1 MAICP
6 DNNGIDRGFNAGCLP
21 TPMTGDRYWDAD
33 VLNTLSEQDWRSNL
47 FQWALTRF
55 EWINVPKEIDPR
67 YIELVLITQ
76 GWGCF
81 FQPMEGMLAFCQ
93 ATQQDNLDMYFNP
106 REVILIPGNGSGIDG
121 VAQWRRNCMQR
132 VQVASDGSLS
142 IVEKDAVACF
152 DNMAREP
159 LLYKIELAA
168 KRLGKMDRVI
178 DVNINAQMTPWVGV
192 AKETAKLDLERYMN
206 QVIGCESVVL
216 TDEGFSTDVTA
227 DVLNTQ
233 TPFIAPDIMTM
244 QERKVNR
251 FLTLLGIDNA
261 FSLKKEREIAGEMD
275 ANNEQI
281 YIAREAALRCR
292 QKACEE
298 CNALFGTN
306 MQVRFA
312 TRLNVAGGVDFSDE
326 VV

>member
-1 MAICP
+1 MTVCP
-6 DNNGIDRGFNAGCLP
+6 TNGGIGNFNVDRIQ
-21 TPMTGDRYWDAD
+21 TPKTSDRYWDAD
-33 VLNTLSEQDWRSNL
+33 VLNSLSEQDWRSNL

-55 EWINVPKEIDPR
+55 EWVNVPEEIDPR

-81 FQPMEGMLAFCQ
+81 FEPIKGRLAFCQ

-106 REVILIPGNGSGIDG
+106 REVILIPGNGSGINGD
-121 VAQWRRNCMQR
+121 ASWNRNCQQE
-132 VQVASDGSLS
+132 VVVSSDGMLE
-142 IVEKDAVACF
+142 IREKTAVACF

-159 LLYKIELAA
+159 LLYKVELLA
-168 KRLGKMDRVI
+168 KRLAKMDRVI
-178 DVNINAQMTPWVGV
+178 DVNVNAQMTPWVGV

-244 QERKVNR
+244 QERKINR
-251 FLTLLGIDNA
+251 YLTMLGIDNA

-281 YIAREAALRCR
+281 YISRESALRCR
-292 QKACEE
+292 QKACKEANE
-298 CNALFGTN
+298 LFGTN

-312 TRLNVAGGVDFSDE
+312 TRLNDMGGVDFTDE